1 MEWPRKRRT
10 LKDNLEQCLLL
21 VEEAAFLQ
29 PDIICFPEYFL
40 SPLPLVP
47 VGSPF
52 IDLST
57 ASPIPGPITDAIG
70 EKVTRYNMYAVC
82 PMLEQDGDKFYNTAA
97 LIDRRGKVVGK
108 YRKSYPTIEELK
120 SGIRPGVSEEIFST
134 DFGKIGIIICFDV
147 QYPRLVENLAK
158 RGAEIIFIPSEFPAQ
173 TYVRGIAWQYA
184 VNVVSSIRE
193 LGSQIVDLT
202 GQVVAQGGGTRGGR
216 GGEEQSARDESFS
229 RIPVITAQ
237 LNLDSKRF
245 LYELDTSVKVRKILQ
260 KYGRQ
265 VEIRFFRPD
274 DEIVISSNSNEVTL
288 DDIIREFELEPK
300 PQYIQRCEEARDKS
314 LM

>member
-1 MEWPRKRRT
+1 LVRPVQVCTVEWPRKRRT
-10 LKDNLEQCLLL
+10 LKENLEQGLLL
-21 VEEAAFLQ
+21 IEEAAFLK
-29 PDIICFPEYFL
+29 PDILCFPEYFL

-70 EKVTRYNMYAVC
+70 EKATQYNMYAIC

-108 YRKSYPTIEELK
+108 YRKSYPTIDELK
-120 SGIRPGVSEEIFST
+120 SGIRPGVNEEIFNT
-134 DFGKIGIIICFDV
+134 DFGKIGVLICFDI
-147 QYPRLVENLAK
+147 QYPPLVETLV
-158 RGAEIIFIPSEFPAQ
+158 REGAEIVFFPAEFPAQ

-202 GQVVAQGGGTRGGR
+202 GQVVAQGGGSRGGR
-216 GGEEQSARDESFS
+216 GGEEHSARDESYS
-229 RIPVITAQ
+229 RIPVIAAE

-245 LYELDTSVKVRKILQ
+245 LYELDTSEKVRRISQ

-274 DEIVISSNSNEVTL
+274 DEIVISSISNEVTL
-288 DDIIREFELEPK
+288 DQIIREFGLETK
-300 PQYIQRCEEARDKS
+300 MQYIQR
-314 LM
+314 